1 MLQALPAFADSV
13 YLQLSAVM
21 RTDAVEPSAQPSLA
35 SAPAPEPSREQR
47 LADIARRAGGVNRL
61 AALFRMQERSRKDGG
76 GETPSRN

>member
-21 RTDAVEPSAQPSLA
+21 RTDAVEPSARPSP
-35 SAPAPEPSREQR
+35 APALTPETSREQR
-47 LADIARRAGGVNRL
+47 LADIAHRAGGVNRL
-61 AALFRMQERSRKDGG
+61 AALFRMQERRRKEGG